1 MTECSGL
8 VFRLRSDMD
17 LVVFNKSVM
26 PLCSLLRLLAVDHGL
41 GEVDVESHLVTQ
53 QHHPAQAGQEIV

>member
-1 MTECSGL
+1 
-8 VFRLRSDMD
+8 MD

>member
-1 MTECSGL
+1 
-8 VFRLRSDMD
+8 MD

-53 QHHPAQAGQEIV
+53 QHHPGQAGQEIV